1 MTMWRMSIK
10 LIKYEFSQNRRQV
23 SKIMKFFSHNFQNL
37 ETPLHVA
44 ARYGH
49 VESIEQLCKCGAN
62 VNAVDEVM
70 I

>member
-1 MTMWRMSIK
+1 
-10 LIKYEFSQNRRQV
+10 
-23 SKIMKFFSHNFQNL
+23 MKVFFSHNFQNL
-37 ETPLHVA
+37 ETPLHVS